1 MSTNKYIL
9 YLLIVIISICAGTMV
24 SYGENN
30 TTIVFSNI
38 TTEPNV
44 TVPSPTPIVNA
55 TTEPNV
61 TVISPTP
68 VVTPDVTTEPNATA
82 PSPTPIVTP
91 NVTIPSP
98 TSIVTPNATVPV
110 VTIDQNET
118 RGTASNVTPE
128 IMHTQGP
135 TDTPRQDSNGTQ
147 ASMPVVATTTPADS
161 SGEGILGD
169 FYDKIILAA
178 ILGFIGL
185 IYEIAKIKY
194 ERKQKAK
201 DEIIHEDVQN
211 KLLEKL
217 EKRQDEL
224 FAQTKPPSP
233 EKLDQGDSLSKSEK

>member
-1 MSTNKYIL
+1 MNTNKYVL
-9 YLLIVIISICAGTMV
+9 SLLIVIIYISIGTMV

-30 TTIVFSNI
+30 TTIAISNI

-44 TVPSPTPIVNA
+44 TITSPTPIVNA

-61 TVISPTP
+61 TVPSPTSIA
-68 VVTPDVTTEPNATA
+68 TPDVTTEPNVTI
-82 PSPTPIVTP
+82 PTSTPIVTP
-91 NVTIPSP
+91 NI
-98 TSIVTPNATVPV
+98 TVPV
-110 VTIDQNET
+110 ITSVGTTSVPIIDQN
-118 RGTASNVTPE
+118 GTQGTTSNVTSA
-128 IMHTQGP
+128 IMYTQGP

-147 ASMPVVATTTPADS
+147 ASMPVVTTVTPANS
-161 SGEGILGD
+161 SDEGILGD

-224 FAQTKPPSP
+224 FAQTKSPSP
-233 EKLDQGDSLSKSEK
+233 EKLDQDDSLSKSEK